1 MPIWWKNE
9 FQPWRYSFLER
20 KGRVAGKIRNRA
32 VRILQIEH
40 LQDRVGGLAVL
51 TPDDGILNA
60 HFLGSHV
67 VFKNSL
73 AVETDPCVGRAGNR
87 DLDFRV
93 FLHIPVHL
101 FGVVGAEPELAVK
114 LACEHER
121 AAFCLAVTA
130 YGCQIL
136 YRVLV

>member
-1 MPIWWKNE
+1 MGRSQRRFYGLRLE
-9 FQPWRYSFLER
+9 FIRR
-20 KGRVAGKIRNRA
+20 IAGEICDDA
-32 VRILQIEH
+32 VGVFQIEY
-40 LQDRVGGLAVL
+40 LKDRVGGFAILALHDGVL
-51 TPDDGILNA
+51 DA